1 MIVKQKTSLDHIRP
15 KLKALWRKKKFKQA
29 LDMLLEELKKGQSRR
44 LCMWISETYFY
55 MDDFKHAEEFALKA
69 KSLPYTE
76 HYADKKIDC
85 HLASTYTQIGYE
97 YAIKRKNQEAIKV
110 LTKAIAL
117 DNQMSSAYLFLGW
130 TYSNLEKYEIAIKHY
145 DQGLNACQIQV
156 SKRIPKKELLKTGL
170 LSNPKAIKRFKTKDL
185 YSELCLYKA
194 YSLADQEMF
203 EKAQESALDALKFL
217 PEKDNPAEIN
227 EFLAYCNMEIEHYYS
242 SKGNEYTKKEKY
254 QEAKAILEEGLEKVS
269 YPVGCHIMLSEMYD
283 CLNEHEKSLEHANK
297 ASDNV
302 ALRNIAGMGVEKEDI
317 SYTYALV
324 SACRGNALKELKR
337 YEEAKEAFKESLKHT
352 PKGED
357 VSYIQ
362 EELEEL
368 KWR

>member
-1 MIVKQKTSLDHIRP
+1 MIAKQKTSLDHIKP
-15 KLKALWRKKKFKQA
+15 KMKAFWRKKKFKQA
-29 LDMLLEELKKGQSRR
+29 LDMLLEELKYGQSRR

-55 MDDFKHAEEFALKA
+55 MHNNKQAEEFALEA
-69 KSLPYTE
+69 KSLPYTT
-76 HYADKKIDC
+76 HYTDKQIDC
-85 HLASTYTQIGYE
+85 CLASVYTDIGYE
-97 YAIKRKNQEAIKV
+97 YSIKRKNQEAIKM

-117 DNQMSSAYLFLGW
+117 DKLMSSAYLFLGW
-130 TYSNLEKYEIAIKHY
+130 TYSNLEKHEIAIKYY

-185 YSELCLYKA
+185 YSELCIFKA

-203 EKAQESALDALKFL
+203 EKAQEAALNALKFL
-217 PEKDNPAEIN
+217 PEKDDPTEIN
-227 EFLAYCNMEIEHYYS
+227 EFLAYCNMEIERIYS
-242 SKGNEYTKKEKY
+242 FKGNEYVMKENY
-254 QEAKAILEEGLEKVS
+254 QEAKAILEEGLKKVS

-283 CLNEHEKSLEHANK
+283 CLNKHEKSLEHANK

-302 ALRNIAGMGVEKEDI
+302 TLRSIAGTGAEKENI
-317 SYTYALV
+317 SYAYALA

>member
-1 MIVKQKTSLDHIRP
+1 MIAKQKTSLDHIKP
-15 KLKALWRKKKFKQA
+15 KMKALWRKKKFKQA
-29 LDMLLEELKKGQSRR
+29 LDMLLEELKQGQSRR
-44 LCMWISETYFY
+44 LCMWISETYFC
-55 MDDFKHAEEFALKA
+55 MHNNKHAEEFALKA
-69 KSLPYTE
+69 KSLPYTA
-76 HYADKKIDC
+76 YYPDKKIDC
-85 HLASTYTQIGYE
+85 CLASVYTDIGYKHL
-97 YAIKRKNQEAIKV
+97 IKRKNQEAIKM
-110 LTKAIAL
+110 LIKAIAL
-117 DNQMSSAYLFLGW
+117 DKLMSSAYLFLGW
-130 TYSNLEKYEIAIKHY
+130 TYSNLEEHETAIKYY

-156 SKRIPKKELLKTGL
+156 YKKIPKKELLKTGL

-185 YSELCLYKA
+185 YSELCLFKA

-203 EKAQESALDALKFL
+203 EEAQESALNALKFL
-217 PEKDNPAEIN
+217 PAKGDPTEIN
-227 EFLAYCNMEIEHYYS
+227 EFLAYCNMEIENRYS
-242 SKGNEYTKKEKY
+242 FKGNEYTKKEKY
-254 QEAKAILEEGLEKVS
+254 QEAKVILEEGLKKVS

-302 ALRNIAGMGVEKEDI
+302 TLRSIAGIGVEKEDI
-317 SYTYALV
+317 AYAYALA